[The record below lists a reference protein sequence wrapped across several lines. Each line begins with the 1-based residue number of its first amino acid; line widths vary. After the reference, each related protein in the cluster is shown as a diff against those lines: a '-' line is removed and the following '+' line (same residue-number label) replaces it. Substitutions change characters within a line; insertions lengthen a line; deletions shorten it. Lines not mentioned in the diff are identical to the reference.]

1 MVSIPCRR
9 STSPQ
14 AGYNLPSRVR
24 YVFEHAYVLHQA
36 TMIYSRTSMFAQ
48 RSMDVANQ
56 GDVHADTEQ
65 RCIGILTLASSYTDA
80 ELMMKHRHAV
90 FPVLMAG
97 IATTQP
103 DAKIQA
109 MNIVKAME
117 SPARGGIGQNTYRTR
132 QLLVAFCEEQRRV
145 VGAGGKIEQ
154 VDWLALAR
162 ERDLSVVHC
171 GL

>member
-1 MVSIPCRR
+1 
-9 STSPQ
+9 
-14 AGYNLPSRVR
+14 
-24 YVFEHAYVLHQA
+24 
-36 TMIYSRTSMFAQ
+36 MIYSRTSMFAQ

-117 SPARGGIGQNTYRTR
+117 SPARGGIRQNTYRTR